1 MPQHQPPPP
10 QRRPQWHP
18 QPPQPPPRPPRA
30 KQWHVCSSA
39 FGQDLF
45 FVLGK
50 PEENS
55 NWQTFSESLILFQNS
70 WHTWGSPLHHILI
83 SLVIPWARFGVYK
96 VEVYILT
103 HNKWSFFFLKSVF
116 EIWKFGAPSL
126 GIYQSMKITSS
137 WSLQVR
143 DPWNSLDSLHFYFWH
158 IPLSSLRI
166 GEKGGKMKISNA
178 LPGIFGCFWKIEAP
192 YIFWETRVVETF
204 PSQNSIARS
213 PFSSFV
219 SNVQRRVWGQT
230 S

>member
-103 HNKWSFFFLKSVF
+103 HNKWSFFFLNRF
-116 EIWKFGAPSL
+116 LKFGNLGPQVWESINPWKSPQVDPFKL
-126 GIYQSMKITSS
+126 GIRGTRWI
-137 WSLQVR
+137 
-143 DPWNSLDSLHFYFWH
+143 
-158 IPLSSLRI
+158 
-166 GEKGGKMKISNA
+166 
-178 LPGIFGCFWKIEAP
+178 P
-192 YIFWETRVVETF
+192 YI
-204 PSQNSIARS
+204 S
-213 PFSSFV
+213 
-219 SNVQRRVWGQT
+219 T
-230 S
+230 SDIFL